1 MDKVFIYWDNSNIFY
16 QVQQLAEI
24 KNGNEPASYYRVRLK
39 FENLFRLAH
48 ADRPVEKAWAAGSI
62 PPEMR
67 QLWNSLENQGIKVH
81 LYDRGSR
88 ESGEQETTDQYLQ
101 LRMLEDAA
109 DHAPSTMV
117 VLTGDGAG
125 YSEGHGFY
133 RNIERIHNMG
143 WKIELLSWIQ
153 SCHRAMRAWVE
164 QNGVFIP
171 LDDYYKSI
179 TFLNSRE
186 DDLTPMRLPTT
197 LDLSKRPVV

>member
-1 MDKVFIYWDNSNIFY
+1 MDRVFIYWDNSNIFD
-16 QVQQLAEI
+16 QVQQLAETN
-24 KNGNEPASYYRVRLK
+24 NGNEPATYYRVRLK

-48 ADRPVEKAWAAGSI
+48 ADRPVEKAWAAGYI

-67 QLWNSLENQGIKVH
+67 QLWNSLENLGIKVH

-88 ESGEQETTDQYLQ
+88 GSGEQETTDQYLQ

-109 DHAPSTMV
+109 DHDPNIMV
-117 VLTGDGAG
+117 ALTGDGAG

-153 SCHRAMRAWVE
+153 SCHGAMRNWVE

-179 TFLNSRE
+179 TFLNSHE
-186 DDLTPMRLPTT
+186 DDLTPMRFPTK
-197 LDLSKRPVV
+197 LDLSQRPVV